1 MISFRYPTPCLNW
14 TWLLSLHLLWELW
27 RYAVKNTI
35 LTQFQCFS
43 RIFTQFQLNFSV
55 FDAVSSWFS
64 RTFQA
69 ICQALLQAVFTWSVL
84 NGVLTFQH
92 VSMPQAQFDHSVVL
106 CVLIDCTIVI
116 TLILLHIYNTQ
127 NWGLVTYREVDLL
140 IDEKTVSDSL
150 LLIF

>member
-1 MISFRYPTPCLNW
+1 
-14 TWLLSLHLLWELW
+14 
-27 RYAVKNTI
+27 
-35 LTQFQCFS
+35 
-43 RIFTQFQLNFSV
+43 
-55 FDAVSSWFS
+55 
-64 RTFQA
+64 
-69 ICQALLQAVFTWSVL
+69 VL

-106 CVLIDCTIVI
+106 YVLIDCTIVI

-150 LLIF
+150 LLVFKPILCYELFAIMLFKSVMRLSQALCTSARCTLMAAVSHISFTQAAMVISQMNTLLISLTLLCS